1 MSDQTQYQRAWQIL
15 NQDLRRL
22 EHKQGDLGGALEAL
36 YRHQFASGFV
46 CDDLSQV
53 ERYPVAHPADPD
65 QAFVVQFNPRRA
77 ERFNGRGHSS
87 PGPGQVA
94 EHDGCFLCPGNIY
107 WQQDGLQLGYDVEL
121 NGRDYIA
128 WINPYPLA
136 PVHSVIAS
144 REHLSQGWAVNGGG
158 GKMLCL
164 ADLIMDLVT
173 LARRLPGYLTFYN
186 GIDAGTSIPGHLH
199 YHAFRRPARL
209 ARFPIE
215 RLTEGCGTAAELVTH
230 GYPVHFAFWRGEK
243 MDVES
248 RASQWARTWIEKN
261 DTRKMELTA
270 NIMAAADV
278 ETGEVRL
285 YFVPRARSN
294 TTGQST
300 THKRLIGGLEMLG
313 ELVFSSSND
322 KRQLDAGQIDY
333 FSLAQMLADVCP
345 QRDGHP
351 LIIPS
356 PTR

>member
-1 MSDQTQYQRAWQIL
+1 MPDQNQYQRAWQML
-15 NQDLRRL
+15 NQDLQDL

-36 YRHQFASGFV
+36 YSHQFTSGFV
-46 CDDLSQV
+46 CDDLSRV
-53 ERYPVAHPADPD
+53 ERYSVAHPADQD
-65 QAFVVQFNPRRA
+65 QTFVVQFNPRRA
-77 ERFNGRGHSS
+77 ERFDGRGHSS

-94 EHDGCFLCPGNIY
+94 EHDGCFLCPANIH
-107 WQQDGLQLGYDVEL
+107 WQQGGLQLGYDVEL

-144 REHLSQGWAVNGGG
+144 REHLSQAWAVDGVGD
-158 GKMLCL
+158 KKFFI

-186 GIDAGTSIPGHLH
+186 GIDAGASIPGHLH

-215 RLTEGCGTAAELVTH
+215 RLAEGSGVAAKLVTH
-230 GYPVHFAFWRGEK
+230 GYPVHFVFWRGEG
-243 MDVES
+243 MEVGF
-248 RASQWARTWIEKN
+248 RVGQWASTWVEKN

-285 YFVPRARSN
+285 YFVPRSRSN
-294 TTGQST
+294 NTGQSAIR
-300 THKRLIGGLEMLG
+300 KRLIGGLEMLG
-313 ELVFSSSND
+313 ELVFSTSDD
-322 KRQLDAGQIDY
+322 KRQLDAGQVDY
-333 FSLAQMLADVCP
+333 FSLAQMLNDVCS
-345 QRDGHP
+345 QRGDHP